1 VTARTAGDRRPDRVA
16 IVKIRVHRA
25 RSRLRA
31 TLADAC
37 DFDAAGSLAT
47 ARHPRS
53 ACDFDAGD
61 RGELICE
68 QR

>member
-37 DFDAAGSLAT
+37 DFDA
-47 ARHPRS
+47 
-53 ACDFDAGD
+53 DD